1 MNCSPNSPASAR
13 PPRRG
18 SRRLCSISAPTS
30 TSNRTTPARANGGAR
45 RPLSPPLRQPCP
57 PGACVCERE
66 RLEAP
71 GADRRI
77 LLLTRQEEQRL
88 AARLEALRSLEDLEH
103 LLRRMEEQLG
113 IRLRIAPAFGEVRS
127 MRGIRMRF
135 EEQPGL
141 CRKTRQ
147 AIPAAIRR
155 GLEKRPEVAYAL
167 LNAHDLL
174 RDA

>member
-1 MNCSPNSPASAR
+1 MSA
-13 PPRRG
+13 
-18 SRRLCSISAPTS
+18 
-30 TSNRTTPARANGGAR
+30 
-45 RPLSPPLRQPCP
+45 SPPLRQPCP

-71 GADRRI
+71 GTDRRI

-127 MRGIRMRF
+127 IRGIRMRF

>member
-1 MNCSPNSPASAR
+1 
-13 PPRRG
+13 
-18 SRRLCSISAPTS
+18 
-30 TSNRTTPARANGGAR
+30 
-45 RPLSPPLRQPCP
+45 
-57 PGACVCERE
+57 
-66 RLEAP
+66 
-71 GADRRI
+71 
-77 LLLTRQEEQRL
+77 
-88 AARLEALRSLEDLEH
+88 
-103 LLRRMEEQLG
+103 MEEQLG

-167 LNAHDLL
+167 LNAHDCCATPEGTERQERMSLKTWAGF
-174 RDA
+174 RSIGG

>member
-1 MNCSPNSPASAR
+1 
-13 PPRRG
+13 
-18 SRRLCSISAPTS
+18 
-30 TSNRTTPARANGGAR
+30 
-45 RPLSPPLRQPCP
+45 
-57 PGACVCERE
+57 
-66 RLEAP
+66 
-71 GADRRI
+71 
-77 LLLTRQEEQRL
+77 
-88 AARLEALRSLEDLEH
+88 
-103 LLRRMEEQLG
+103 MEEQLG

-174 RDA
+174 RDAWKALNDRKRMSLKTWAGFRSIGG